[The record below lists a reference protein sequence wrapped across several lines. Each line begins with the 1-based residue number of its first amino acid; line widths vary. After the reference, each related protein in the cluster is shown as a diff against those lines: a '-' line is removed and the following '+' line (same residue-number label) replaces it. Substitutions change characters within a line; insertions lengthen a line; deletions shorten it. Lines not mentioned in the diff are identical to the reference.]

1 MKYEVNLQKFTQTL
15 AKQGVNL
22 KNRTFIS
29 KAEFSEVRE
38 LYVTPKEIEIIF
50 EYLDHIG
57 DDTISVSDILK

>member
-1 MKYEVNLQKFTQTL
+1 M

-22 KNRTFIS
+22 KNRTFVS
-29 KAEFSEVRE
+29 KAEFSEVME